1 MYTNKKL
8 YTYLEILSSISA
20 KVTGKIAYVVT
31 KNARKIQEELVE
43 YIKIRDELI
52 NKYGEIQGNQ
62 KVIINN
68 TEGYTKFIAEMSEY
82 DDIEQNISFLTIT
95 PKDLYSSELNAIE
108 INQLMFMINEEDE

>member
-8 YTYLEILSSISA
+8 YTYLEILSSIST
-20 KVTGKIAYVVT
+20 KVTGKVAYMVT

-43 YIKIRDELI
+43 YIRIRDELI

-68 TEGYTKFIAEMSEY
+68 TEGYTKFISEMSEY